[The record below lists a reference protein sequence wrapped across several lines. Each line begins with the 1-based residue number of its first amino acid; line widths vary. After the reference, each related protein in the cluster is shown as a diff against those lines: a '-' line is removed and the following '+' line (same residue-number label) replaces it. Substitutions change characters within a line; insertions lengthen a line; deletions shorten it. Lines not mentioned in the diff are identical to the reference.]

1 MEREN
6 VFFISIFLFTF
17 YCSFLDSTS
26 VPRLK
31 FQRLQFTLQF
41 LDERYVTSIISKLEA
56 TEDGLICTLTK
67 TDFEGDVCELL
78 MRPTTLH
85 STGQDGQ
92 TSKPACSLYLP
103 FYPIRALFIY
113 QKIPEVFVVPA
124 RLRVVPIFPQGQQ
137 SERNASARKN
147 RLFSHG
153 VIFTRAHVSFALLSL
168 RKNRDYS
175 QSRFQ
180 RKISESNRT
189 SEKVVLFFPD
199 GMFQTDSFLISS
211 NPSARCL
218 IPVSCFRGHFS
229 VNETVCSWQ

>member
-67 TDFEGDVCELL
+67 TDFEGDVCELV
-78 MRPTTLH
+78 MRLTTLH
-85 STGQDGQ
+85 STGEDGQ

-103 FYPIRALFIY
+103 FYSIRGAFHL
-113 QKIPEVFVVPA
+113 P
-124 RLRVVPIFPQGQQ
+124 
-137 SERNASARKN
+137 
-147 RLFSHG
+147 
-153 VIFTRAHVSFALLSL
+153 
-168 RKNRDYS
+168 
-175 QSRFQ
+175 
-180 RKISESNRT
+180 
-189 SEKVVLFFPD
+189 KVC
-199 GMFQTDSFLISS
+199 GS
-211 NPSARCL
+211 
-218 IPVSCFRGHFS
+218 FRGSSQTTSSPHFS
-229 VNETVCSWQ
+229 SGIVERAKREGA